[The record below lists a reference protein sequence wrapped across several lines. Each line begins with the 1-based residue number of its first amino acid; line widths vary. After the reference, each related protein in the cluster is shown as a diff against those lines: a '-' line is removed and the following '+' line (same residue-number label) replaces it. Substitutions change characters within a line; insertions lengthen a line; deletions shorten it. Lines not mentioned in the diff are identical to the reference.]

1 MVLYIMIMVSFSIKK
16 RKVSLVADSGC
27 CARELAAGP
36 MFSGLQWPWLGQSH
50 RVAPTHLVVWP
61 LAQVAAIQA
70 ICFGGEVHAKTI
82 HVMKWSWFERKC

>member
-1 MVLYIMIMVSFSIKK
+1 MVLYIMIMVSFKK

-36 MFSGLQWPWLGQSH
+36 MFSELQWPWLGQRH
-50 RVAPTHLVVWP
+50 RVATTHLVVWP
-61 LAQVAAIQA
+61 LAQVVAIQA

-82 HVMKWSWFERKC
+82 HMMK